1 MTVFLLLVA
10 ETLPTQS
17 DSVPIIGRY
26 TDISRYLW
34 SYIESFIDSVTYT
47 GGQPYGITTIKWHL
61 REFDRYLLF
70 LVVCSIAEDTLLIS
84 SIITQT
90 KLNGQNSQYCLGTAE
105 TQEKEKCDFRGSHLK
120 WSLPSH
126 CHFDSFMQRGVS
138 VKTIDISL
146 KGIMPPKFA
155 TANTAANCQVVDRWQ
170 FSARSSQDAGGVSRM
185 HKQKFC
191 DATERLV
198 DHIRG
203 SVEVWRKSPRHGK
216 TVNCSEWS
224 EWTAQLLVC
233 EYRCSADLGGGCQF
247 EPFYDGF
254 WPPDIGLGVQPDV
267 LGSFWSTG
275 VAVSGEGGT
284 ECGTSDNGVTASSV
298 MSPGSPYTT
307 VTVGP
312 ECAVGKGRGRGP
324 SQ

>member
-34 SYIESFIDSVTYT
+34 SYIECFIDSVTYT

-70 LVVCSIAEDTLLIS
+70 LVVCSIAERNTVDFIDHYA
-84 SIITQT
+84 T
-90 KLNGQNSQYCLGTAE
+90 KLNDQNSQYCLGTAE

-146 KGIMPPKFA
+146 KGIMPQNLPQQILQRIVRLSADGNSQREVARMLGVSQGCISKNFA
-155 TANTAANCQVVDRWQ
+155 MQPRDWSTTSEEAWRFDENLQATGRPSTAPNGQNELLNSSSANADVPPIWEADVSLNHSETASDHQILV
-170 FSARSSQDAGGVSRM
+170 SASSQ
-185 HKQKFC
+185 
-191 DATERLV
+191 
-198 DHIRG
+198 
-203 SVEVWRKSPRHGK
+203 
-216 TVNCSEWS
+216 
-224 EWTAQLLVC
+224 
-233 EYRCSADLGGGCQF
+233 
-247 EPFYDGF
+247 
-254 WPPDIGLGVQPDV
+254 
-267 LGSFWSTG
+267 
-275 VAVSGEGGT
+275 
-284 ECGTSDNGVTASSV
+284 
-298 MSPGSPYTT
+298 MS
-307 VTVGP
+307 
-312 ECAVGKGRGRGP
+312 
-324 SQ
+324 